1 MLKNYFRIAV
11 RNLIKNKI
19 FSFINI
25 FGLAV
30 GLSCCMLIAA
40 FLFDELSFDKYPE
53 HANQIYRIGLQI
65 KQNGGVAD
73 YPQVDVAVGA
83 GIKNT
88 FPEVLAS
95 TRINN
100 QGDAFVHYS
109 DKQFKEQH
117 IAFCDSNFLQ
127 LFSIPL
133 IAGDDK
139 TALIAPNS
147 IVITKSFAKK
157 YFGGEEALGKALTI
171 GRTAFKVT
179 GIIDKVPDNSHFHY
193 DAFISM
199 TSNNYAVNGHT
210 WSNLG
215 FYTYFLLNKD
225 ADAKKLEAKFP
236 ELITKYVAPEAGRDM
251 GISLAEAQ
259 KTVNS
264 WHFYLMPVTDIHLH
278 SNTKYELDAN
288 GDIQY
293 VYIFGALAVFI
304 LLLACVN
311 FTNLSTASSAKRS
324 REVGIRKVLGSVKD
338 QLIFQFL
345 TESVLLTCCAMLFAL
360 LFVYLLL
367 PSFNHL
373 SGKHIS
379 ILFFLNY
386 KALIAAVGLIFFV
399 GILAGIYPAFFLS
412 SFETI
417 SVLKGASS
425 NTPAKRSGLR
435 SGLVVFQ
442 FMISTAL
449 IIATIVVYQQ
459 LHFMQNKKLGYDKE
473 QVLVLQDTYGLDS
486 NQYAFKQKLLRDSR
500 VVNATVSRDVPVGR
514 GDGDMGGSQVYA
526 KENKANEN
534 ESEIHAN
541 FFRVDYD
548 YISTLGM
555 KIIAGRNFSKDF
567 HSDSSA
573 TVVINEAAVR
583 DLGWKDNNSALNKII
598 ISSGQHEYNVIGVVQ
613 DFNYAS
619 AKQKIAP
626 VMMMLGRNSGGI
638 MVKVKTAD
646 IESFLA
652 DVKKDWNGYN
662 ARTPFAY
669 YFLDD
674 KFATLYAAE
683 EKTGQIFTMFAVIA
697 VLIASLG
704 LFGLVAFTTEQRTK
718 EIGIRKVLGAS
729 INQVLVLLS
738 KEFLLLVC
746 VAFIISIPVTWW
758 AMYNWLN
765 NFAYRINMS
774 WWIFLAAG
782 LLAVLIA
789 LMAISFLAI
798 KAAVANPVKS
808 LRTE

>member
-19 FSFINI
+19 FSFINV

-30 GLSCCMLIAA
+30 GLTCCMLIAA
-40 FLFDELSFDKYPE
+40 FLFDELSFDKYSA
-53 HANQIYRIGLQI
+53 HANQIYRVGFKIT
-65 KQNGGVAD
+65 QNGGVAD
-73 YPQVDVAVGA
+73 YPNVDVAVGA

-88 FPEVLAS
+88 YPEVLAS
-95 TRINN
+95 TRINSWK
-100 QGDAFVHYS
+100 DIFIHYQE
-109 DKQFKEQH
+109 KQFKEEH

-133 IAGDDK
+133 IEGDDK
-139 TALIAPNS
+139 TALVAPNS
-147 IVITKSFAKK
+147 IVISKAFAKK
-157 YFGGEEALGKALTI
+157 YFGEETALGKALII
-171 GRTAFKVT
+171 GRGAFKVT
-179 GIIDKVPDNSHFHY
+179 GVIDKVPDNSHFHY
-193 DAFISM
+193 DAFVSM
-199 TSNNYAVNGHT
+199 TSNNYAVQGHT

-215 FYTYFLLNKD
+215 FYTYLLLNKD
-225 ADAKKLEAKFP
+225 TDPKKLEAKFP
-236 ELITKYVAPEAGRDM
+236 ELITKYVAPEDAHDM
-251 GISLAEAQ
+251 GISLVEAQ
-259 KTVNS
+259 KSVNN

-278 SNTKYELDAN
+278 SNTKYELGAN
-288 GDIQY
+288 SDIQY

-367 PSFNHL
+367 PSFDHL

-386 KALIAAVGLIFFV
+386 KALIAAVALIFFV

-500 VVNATVSRDVPVGR
+500 VVNATISRDVPVGR
-514 GDGDMGGSQVYA
+514 GEGNMDGSEVYA

-534 ESEIHAN
+534 ASEIHAN
-541 FFRVDYD
+541 YFHVDLD
-548 YISTLGM
+548 YILTLGM

-567 HSDSSA
+567 HGDSSA
-573 TVVINEAAVR
+573 VVINEAAVR
-583 DLGWKDNNSALNKII
+583 DLGWKDNNAALNKTI

-626 VMMMLGRNSGGI
+626 VMMMLGRNFGGI

-652 DVKKDWNGYN
+652 DVKKEWNAYN
-662 ARTPFAY
+662 SRTPFAY

-674 KFATLYAAE
+674 KFASMYAAE

-746 VAFIISIPVTWW
+746 VAFIISIPITWW
-758 AMYNWLN
+758 AMHNWLN
-765 NFAYRINMS
+765 NFAYRIDIS
-774 WWIFLAAG
+774 WWIFLIAG
-782 LLAVLIA
+782 SLAVLIA

>member
-1 MLKNYFRIAV
+1 MFKNYFRIAV

-19 FSFINI
+19 FSFINV

-30 GLSCCMLIAA
+30 GLTCCMLIAA
-40 FLFDELSFDKYPE
+40 FLFDELSYDKYPE
-53 HANQIYRIGLQI
+53 HANQIYRLGLQV

-73 YPQVDVAVGA
+73 YPDVDVAVGA

-95 TRINN
+95 TRINGAGN
-100 QGDAFVHYS
+100 IFFNYKN
-109 DKQFKEQH
+109 KQFKEQH

-127 LFSIPL
+127 IFSIPL
-133 IAGDDK
+133 IEGDDR
-139 TALIAPNS
+139 TALVAPNS
-147 IVITKSFAKK
+147 IVITKAFAKK
-157 YFGGEEALGKALTI
+157 YFGSETAMGKAFTL
-171 GRTAFKVT
+171 GNGAFKVT
-179 GIIDKVPDNSHFHY
+179 GVIDKVPDNSHFHY

-199 TSNNYAVNGHT
+199 SSNKYAMTGTT
-210 WSNLG
+210 WSNIG
-215 FYTYFLLNKD
+215 FYTYFLLDKN
-225 ADAKKLEAKFP
+225 ADPKKLEAKFP
-236 ELITKYVAPEAGRDM
+236 ELIAKYVAPEGARDM
-251 GISLAEAQ
+251 GISLAEAR
-259 KTVNS
+259 KEMSN
-264 WHFYLMPVTDIHLH
+264 WNFYLMPVTDIHLH
-278 SNTKYELDAN
+278 SNTKYELGAN
-288 GDIQY
+288 SDIQY

-338 QLIFQFL
+338 QLVTQFL
-345 TESVLLTCCAMLFAL
+345 TESVLLTFCAMIFAL

-367 PSFNHL
+367 PSFNDL
-373 SGKHIS
+373 SGKNIS

-386 KALIAAVGLIFFV
+386 KALIAAVALIFFV
-399 GILAGIYPAFFLS
+399 GIVAGIYPAFFLS
-412 SFETI
+412 SFHTI

-435 SGLVVFQ
+435 SGLIVFQ
-442 FMISTAL
+442 FIISTAL

-486 NQYAFKQKLLRDSR
+486 NQYAFKQKLLSDSR
-500 VVNATVSRDVPVGR
+500 VLNATISRDVPVGR
-514 GDGDMGGSQVYA
+514 GEREMDGSEVYA

-534 ESEIHAN
+534 ASEIHAN
-541 FFRVDYD
+541 FFHVDYD
-548 YISTLGM
+548 YTSTLGM
-555 KIIAGRNFSKDF
+555 KIVAGRNFSKDF
-567 HSDSSA
+567 HGDSSGA
-573 TVVINEAAVR
+573 VVINEAAVR
-583 DLGWKDNNSALNKII
+583 DLGWKDNNAALNKTI
-598 ISSGQHEYNVIGVVQ
+598 ISSGRHEYNVIGVVQ

-626 VMMMLGRNSGGI
+626 VMMMLKRNSGAI
-638 MVKVKTAD
+638 MVKVKTAG

-652 DVKKDWNGYN
+652 DVKKDWKGYN
-662 ARTPFAY
+662 ARTPFSY

-674 KFATLYAAE
+674 KFASMYAAE

-746 VAFIISIPVTWW
+746 IAFIISIPITWW
-758 AMYNWLN
+758 AMHNWLN
-765 NFAYRINMS
+765 NFAYRINIS
-774 WWIFLAAG
+774 WWIFLIAGSLAA
-782 LLAVLIA
+782 LIA

>member
-1 MLKNYFRIAV
+1 MFKNYFRIAI

-19 FSFINI
+19 FSFINV

-30 GLSCCMLIAA
+30 GLTCCMLIAA
-40 FLFDELSFDKYPE
+40 FLFDELSYDKYPE
-53 HANQIYRIGLQI
+53 HANQLYRIGLQI
-65 KQNGGVAD
+65 TQNGGIAD
-73 YPQVDVAVGA
+73 YPDVDVAVGA

-88 FPEVLAS
+88 YPEVLAS
-95 TRINN
+95 TRINGWN
-100 QGDAFVHYS
+100 DVFIRYQE
-109 DKQFKEQH
+109 KQFKEQH

-133 IAGDDK
+133 IEGDDR
-139 TALIAPNS
+139 TALVAPHS
-147 IVITKSFAKK
+147 IVISKAFAKK
-157 YFGGEEALGKALTI
+157 YFGDETAMGKALTI
-171 GRTAFKVT
+171 GRGAFKVT
-179 GIIDKVPDNSHFHY
+179 GIIDKVPDNTHFHY
-193 DAFISM
+193 DAFVSM
-199 TSNNYAVNGHT
+199 TSNNYAVTGHT
-210 WSNLG
+210 WSNIG
-215 FYTYFLLNKD
+215 FYTYLLLNKG
-225 ADAKKLEAKFP
+225 ADPKKLEAKFP
-236 ELITKYVAPEAGRDM
+236 ELISKYVIPEGAHDM

-259 KTVNS
+259 KGLGS
-264 WHFYLMPVTDIHLH
+264 WHIYLMPVSDIHLH

-288 GDIQY
+288 SDIQY

-367 PSFNHL
+367 PSFDHL

-386 KALIAAVGLIFFV
+386 KALIADIALIFFV

-412 SFETI
+412 SFQTI

-486 NQYAFKQKLLRDSR
+486 NQYAFKEKLLRDSR
-500 VVNATVSRDVPVGR
+500 VINATISRDVPVGR
-514 GDGDMGGSQVYA
+514 AEGNMDGSEVYA
-526 KENKANEN
+526 KENKANESA
-534 ESEIHAN
+534 SEIHAN
-541 FFRVDYD
+541 FFHVDLD

-555 KIIAGRNFSKDF
+555 KIIAGRNFLKDF
-567 HSDSSA
+567 HGDSSA
-573 TVVINEAAVR
+573 VVINEAAVR
-583 DLGWKDNNSALNKII
+583 DLGWKNNDVAVNKTI
-598 ISSGQHEYNVIGVVQ
+598 ISSGQHQYNVIGVVQ

-619 AKQKIAP
+619 VKQKIAP
-626 VMMMLGRNSGGI
+626 VMMMLGRNGGSFL
-638 MVKVKTAD
+638 VKIKTAD
-646 IESFLA
+646 AADFLA
-652 DVKKDWNGYN
+652 DVKKEWSAFN
-662 ARTPFAY
+662 AKNPFAY

-674 KFATLYAAE
+674 KFASLYASE

-729 INQVLVLLS
+729 VKQVLVLLS
-738 KEFLLLVC
+738 KEFLFLIC
-746 VAFIISIPVTWW
+746 IAFIISIPVTWW
-758 AMYNWLN
+758 AMHIWLKD
-765 NFAYRINMS
+765 FAYRINIS
-774 WWIFLAAG
+774 WWMFFVAG
-782 LLAVLIA
+782 CLSVLIA
-789 LMAISFLAI
+789 LLTVSLQAV
-798 KAAVANPVKS
+798 KAALANPVKS
-808 LRTE
+808 LRME